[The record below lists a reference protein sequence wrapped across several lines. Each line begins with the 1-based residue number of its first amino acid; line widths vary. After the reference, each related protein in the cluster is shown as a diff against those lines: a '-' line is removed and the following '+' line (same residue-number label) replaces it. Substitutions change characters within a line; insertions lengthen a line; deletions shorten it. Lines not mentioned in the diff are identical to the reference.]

1 MPLRKEQPSTRI
13 SREIAAMLAAGP
25 DEKEAGDFLTHLIR
39 KGSQKLIQEVLEQ
52 EVADYLGRGYYER
65 GDQAH
70 PGQRNGYEPKTIK
83 TGEGKIVVDAPQ
95 LRNTTATYR
104 SAFLERIDAMT
115 AELKRLVVEMY
126 TRGMST
132 RDVEDTLVD
141 EEGRSYLSKSAVSH
155 ITDSLNAEFEAFQK
169 RDLSNL
175 DVVYL
180 FVDGVYEA
188 LRFETADNEAVL
200 CAWAILSNGTKTLLH
215 LALGNKE
222 SYDGWQDFFRNMQGR
237 GLRQPLLVVGDGAP
251 GLIKAVGDCFPCSR
265 RQRCIAHKL
274 RNIAGKLPQ
283 AAMPEVMPQ
292 MRAIFYAVN
301 REVAELTAKQIV
313 EKYGDV
319 YPAAI
324 NCLQDDLEACL
335 NFLAFPFGHHRFIR
349 TTNLLERSFGEEKR
363 RTKTIPKFPTEK
375 SGLKLVYGTL
385 IRVSKK
391 WQRVQMSDFD
401 LALLRKLRKL
411 QAPKAFEEANFISW
425 KLAA

>member
-1 MPLRKEQPSTRI
+1 MSVKKEQPSTRL
-13 SREIAAMLAAGP
+13 SREIATLLAAGP
-25 DEKEAGDFLTHLIR
+25 EEDQADDFLTQLIR
-39 KGSQKLIQEVLEQ
+39 KGSQKLIQEVMEQ

-65 GDQAH
+65 DRQARS
-70 PGQRNGYEPKTIK
+70 GQRNGYEPKTIK
-83 TGEGKIVVDAPQ
+83 TGEGTIVLDVPQ
-95 LRNTTATYR
+95 LRNTEETYR
-104 SAFLERIDAMT
+104 SAFVERIDAMT

-141 EEGRSYLSKSAVSH
+141 EEGRSYLSKSAVSRV
-155 ITDSLNAEFEAFQK
+155 TDSLNAEFEAFQK

-188 LRFETADNEAVL
+188 LRFETTNNEAVL
-200 CAWAILSNGTKTLLH
+200 CAWAILSNGTKALLH

-222 SYDGWQDFFRNMQGR
+222 SYDSWQDFFRNMQGR
-237 GLRQPLLVVGDGAP
+237 GLRQPLLVIGDGAP
-251 GLIKAVGDCFPCSR
+251 GLIKAIGDSFPLAE

-274 RNIAGKLPQ
+274 RNITGKLPKS
-283 AAMPEVMPQ
+283 AGSEVMPQ
-292 MRAIFYAVN
+292 VRAIFYAVN
-301 REVAELTAKQIV
+301 REVAELTATQFV

-319 YPAAI
+319 YPAAV
-324 NCLQDDLEACL
+324 NCLQDDLKACL
-335 NFLAFPFGHHRFIR
+335 SFLAFPYGHHRFIR

-385 IRVSKK
+385 IRVSRR

-401 LALLRKLRKL
+401 LAMLKKLRKLR
-411 QAPKAFEEANFISW
+411 APKELDDANFISW
-425 KLAA
+425 RMAA